1 MVFGLF
7 QMILLLDAF
16 DPSQFNQL
24 LPQGEFKL
32 IIGDNLAQ
40 KLGLAV
46 GDKVRLMI
54 TENSQYTPFG
64 RVPVQRLF
72 TVSEIYYD
80 YGEASGYEV
89 FANLAD
95 IGRLMRIQPGEAQG
109 YRLFLDDPFQ
119 ITELP
124 TYFKESHISDWRVQ
138 KRGVFPSGSYGK
150 KYDGLVD

>member
-1 MVFGLF
+1 M
-7 QMILLLDAF
+7 
-16 DPSQFNQL
+16 
-24 LPQGEFKL
+24 
-32 IIGDNLAQ
+32 
-40 KLGLAV
+40 

-64 RVPVQRLF
+64 RVPMQRLF
-72 TVSEIYYD
+72 TVSELYYD

-124 TYFKESHISDWRVQ
+124 TYFKESHISDWRGS

-150 KYDGLVD
+150 NMMGLLISLIIVVAISNYRDLIKFNGGG

>member
-1 MVFGLF
+1 M
-7 QMILLLDAF
+7 
-16 DPSQFNQL
+16 
-24 LPQGEFKL
+24 
-32 IIGDNLAQ
+32 
-40 KLGLAV
+40 
-46 GDKVRLMI
+46 
-54 TENSQYTPFG
+54 
-64 RVPVQRLF
+64 
-72 TVSEIYYD
+72 SELYYD

-138 KRGVFPSGSYGK
+138 GGVFQAVRMEK
-150 KYDGLVD
+150 NMMGLLISLIIVVAISI